1 MDNFFDVRKSKLDVF
16 NNNIRKKVV
25 VQTKINISEG
35 LFTKCESC
43 NELIFH
49 EDLLANLN
57 VCPHCNYYFRLSAR
71 RRIQSVVDKGVL
83 TEMFLNVNTT
93 NPLNFPGY
101 LDKISQY
108 QESSQERDA
117 FVCGKASIK
126 GIDVAIGALDS
137 NFMMG
142 SMGSAVGEKVTKL
155 IEFATLEK
163 LPLVIFSASGGA
175 RMQEGIFSLMQ
186 MAKTSAALKYHS
198 NAKLLYISV
207 LTNPTTGGVAAS
219 FASLGDINIAETKS
233 LIGFAGPR
241 VIKQTINQEL
251 PAGFQTAEFQLEK
264 GFVDLIVE
272 RHKMRDTIGKLLKL
286 HKKEV

>member
-16 NNNIRKKVV
+16 NKNIRKKVV
-25 VQTKINISEG
+25 VKKKIDIAEG
-35 LFTKCESC
+35 LFIKCENC

-49 EDLLANLN
+49 EELLANLN

-71 RRIQSVVDKGVL
+71 ERIQSVVDNGIL
-83 TEMFLNVNTT
+83 EEMFLDVKTT
-93 NPLNFPGY
+93 NPINFPGY

-108 QESSQERDA
+108 QESSQESDA

-126 GIDVAIGALDS
+126 GINVAIGALDS

-142 SMGSAVGEKVTKL
+142 SMGCAVGEKVTRL
-155 IEFATLEK
+155 IEFATKEK
-163 LPLVIFSASGGA
+163 LPLIIFSASGGA
-175 RMQEGIFSLMQ
+175 RMQGIFSLMQ
-186 MAKTSAALKYHS
+186 MVKTSAALKYHS
-198 NAKLLYISV
+198 LAKLLYISV

-219 FASLGDINIAETKS
+219 FASLGDINIAEAKA

-241 VIKQTINQEL
+241 VIKQTINEEL
-251 PAGFQTAEFQLEK
+251 PDGFQTAEFQLEN
-264 GFVDLIVE
+264 GFVDLVVE
-272 RHKMRDTIGKLLKL
+272 RHKMRDTIALILKL

>member
-16 NNNIRKKVV
+16 NTNIRKKAVI
-25 VQTKINISEG
+25 QTKINISEG
-35 LFTKCESC
+35 LFIKCDGC
-43 NELIFH
+43 NELIFN

-57 VCPHCNYYFRLSAR
+57 VCPNCNHYFRLPAR

-83 TEMFLNVNTT
+83 SEMFEEVVTA
-93 NPLNFPGY
+93 NPLDFPGY
-101 LDKISQY
+101 LDKIIQY
-108 QESSQERDA
+108 QESSQEKDA
-117 FVCGKASIK
+117 FICGKASIK
-126 GIDVAIGALDS
+126 GTAVAIGALDS

-142 SMGSAVGEKVTKL
+142 SMGSVVGEKVTRL
-155 IEFATLEK
+155 IELATKEK

-198 NAKLLYISV
+198 KAKLLYISV

-219 FASLGDINIAETKS
+219 FSSLGDINIAETNA

-251 PAGFQTAEFQLEK
+251 PIGFQTAEFQLEK
-264 GFVDLIVE
+264 GFVDLILD
-272 RHKMRDTIGKLLKL
+272 RHKMREVIGKLLKL